1 MIDLADLA
9 DLDWAWSIA
18 TPVAKQVY
26 YYYVDLDAITPLLP
40 AESPQPLPSPLAA
53 EAAPTPTPREKVTR
67 PAGQPLAAT
76 VGNPPSGL
84 PLLATPQAAAAVMG
98 VTESQI
104 RLLLHEGRI
113 ARVRIGKRD
122 LIPRDAI
129 ERFISSNTVDP
140 SMSWREETTAPSSAG
155 SPSAAAGTSPGQK
168 AVAAASA
175 QRALRTAN
183 KLRSL
188 SPSGSTSEPARP
200 AARVIPLKS

>member
-26 YYYVDLDAITPLLP
+26 YTVDLDAITPLLP
-40 AESPQPLPSPLAA
+40 AESPQASMPA
-53 EAAPTPTPREKVTR
+53 EPQPIRTPRDKVTR
-67 PAGQPLAAT
+67 PVEPIAAT

-84 PLLATPQAAAAVMG
+84 PLLATPQAAAAVLG

-122 LIPRDAI
+122 LIPLDAV
-129 ERFISSNTVDP
+129 ERFVTSNTVEP
-140 SMSWREETTAPSSAG
+140 SWRAETPAPSSAG

-183 KLRSL
+183 KLKSL
-188 SPSGSTSEPARP
+188 LPSGSTSEPARP